1 MQNARQY
8 PSFERNPS
16 NVLEIGE
23 LAANLGKLWWS
34 LAFAKR
40 FSLGFHLLA
49 ARFQLVGNRRPMHN
63 GVSDRIYA
71 MRWSEARFGIVLNT
85 ALILFREVYLKGGVF
100 VNYFCTS
107 RRGGTA

>member
-1 MQNARQY
+1 MEKSPQY
-8 PSFERNPS
+8 PGLERNP
-16 NVLEIGE
+16 NNALYIGA
-23 LAANLGKLWWS
+23 LAANLGQLWRS
-34 LAFAKR
+34 FASAGAFFA
-40 FSLGFHLLA
+40 LFHLLA
-49 ARFQLVGNRRPMHN
+49 ASFQVVGNRRPMHN
-63 GVSDRIYA
+63 RVSDRMYA